1 MLYVYFMYIW
11 FEYAK
16 MLRKYSLTSFSV
28 CLLSKVLFENGLTN
42 QLEFHNFSPAWSE
55 NDLMIDD
62 KLSKTKLEKS
72 RFVG

>member
-16 MLRKYSLTSFSV
+16 MLRKYSLTSFLV

-55 NDLMIDD
+55 NDFDD
-62 KLSKTKLEKS
+62 KKTN
-72 RFVG
+72 